1 MSGRRDSRD
10 GRRGRTD
17 PVLGS
22 LDNLDGPSPSPV
34 PDDGLP
40 HIRVEAERRP
50 YAGKPVPPPRQRK
63 RGWLLP
69 LVLLLGIGAVTLV
82 YLQQDRLRGMLPA
95 TELNDTLTMADQ
107 ALAAGKLDGTNGD
120 SARELYEKVQA
131 AEPDNDRARDGL
143 RKVGQAEVA
152 RADAALNA
160 GNVDEADAATTVA
173 NELLGGGN
181 DIERLRQQISRARN
195 PSAQQGS
202 LVDQAQAALDA
213 GKFDGP
219 DGAGALYR
227 KVLDGDPNNPVAA
240 RGLDKVGDALAAQ
253 ARQAI
258 AANDRKTASSIVE
271 RIAAVVPNYGDLPSL
286 RASLAETRKQD
297 DQATAGLLSQAADNL
312 RSGKVTGDGDDN
324 ALARYKAVLATDP
337 DNAQAKAG
345 LGQVAQALIV
355 RASAAEDAGDNE
367 QARKLL
373 DQAATLAPK
382 SADLA
387 AARARLGDDH
397 VAAASGDAAD
407 RASGDGTTPAQLAVT
422 PEQKAQVADLVRRA
436 RAATARGDIMTPPAD
451 CAYDLYRN
459 ALAIDGNDAAA
470 RSGLQSLPG
479 VVQKQFENAM
489 SNGNLRHA
497 GELLD
502 TMADLAPGE
511 PGQVGLRQRLAS
523 ALVDQAQQRGNAGDR
538 EGARQ
543 SLDAARRLNPD
554 DARLPDAYARL
565 QSGR

>member
-1 MSGRRDSRD
+1 MSGRDSKD

-22 LDNLDGPSPSPV
+22 LDNLDGPGPAPA

-40 HIRVEAERRP
+40 HFRVEAPERRVYGGNP
-50 YAGKPVPPPRQRK
+50 LPPRRQRK

-69 LVLLLGIGAVTLV
+69 LLLLLVIGAGTLV

-107 ALAAGKLDGTNGD
+107 ALAAGKLDGSNGD

-160 GNVDEADAATTVA
+160 GNVDEADAATNAA

-227 KVLDGDPNNPVAA
+227 KVLDGDPNNAVAT

-258 AANDRKTASSIVE
+258 AANDRKSASGIVE
-271 RIAAVVPNYGDLPSL
+271 RLAAVVPNYGDLPSL

-297 DQATAGLLSQAADNL
+297 DQATAGLLSQAADNV
-312 RSGKVTGDGDDN
+312 RSGKVAGDGDDN
-324 ALARYKAVLATDP
+324 ALARYKAVLAVDP
-337 DNAQAKAG
+337 DNTQAKAG

-355 RASAAEDAGDNE
+355 QASAAQDAGDND

-387 AARARLGDDH
+387 AARARLGDGH
-397 VAAASGDAAD
+397 AAAAGVANDAASND
-407 RASGDGTTPAQLAVT
+407 DTAPAQLSVT

-479 VVQKQFENAM
+479 VVQKQFETAM

-497 GELLD
+497 GDLLD

-511 PGQVGLRQRLAS
+511 PGQAGLRQRLAS

>member
-1 MSGRRDSRD
+1 MSGRRDSKD

-22 LDNLDGPSPSPV
+22 LDNLDGPGPAQA

-40 HIRVEAERRP
+40 HFRVEAPERRA
-50 YAGKPVPPPRQRK
+50 YTGNAVPPRQRK

-69 LVLLLGIGAVTLV
+69 LILLLVIGAGTLV

-107 ALAAGKLDGTNGD
+107 ALAAGKLDGSNGD

-152 RADAALNA
+152 RADAALTA
-160 GNVDEADAATTVA
+160 GNVDEAEAATNAA
-173 NELLGGGN
+173 NELLGGGS

-227 KVLDGDPNNPVAA
+227 KVLDGDPNNAVAA

-258 AANDRKTASSIVE
+258 AANDRTTASGIVE
-271 RIAAVVPNYGDLPSL
+271 RLAAVVPNYGDLPSL

-312 RSGKVTGDGDDN
+312 RSGKVAGEGDDN
-324 ALARYKAVLATDP
+324 ALARYKAVLAVDP

-355 RASAAEDAGDNE
+355 QASAAQDAGDSD

-373 DQAATLAPK
+373 DQAVTLAPK

-387 AARARLGDDH
+387 AARARLGDGH
-397 VAAASGDAAD
+397 AAAAGVAKDV
-407 RASGDGTTPAQLAVT
+407 ASSDDTAPAPYIRISPSHTRVT
-422 PEQKAQVADLVRRA
+422 R
-436 RAATARGDIMTPPAD
+436 
-451 CAYDLYRN
+451 
-459 ALAIDGNDAAA
+459 
-470 RSGLQSLPG
+470 
-479 VVQKQFENAM
+479 
-489 SNGNLRHA
+489 
-497 GELLD
+497 
-502 TMADLAPGE
+502 
-511 PGQVGLRQRLAS
+511 
-523 ALVDQAQQRGNAGDR
+523 
-538 EGARQ
+538 
-543 SLDAARRLNPD
+543 
-554 DARLPDAYARL
+554 
-565 QSGR
+565 